1 MQFKLAPLKVLCLVG
16 CKKELLMAKQKPF
29 VTEEQWIRLEP
40 WRPKPKPSAKGG
52 RKPRGNRE
60 VFDDIIWL
68 LRSGARWND
77 LADRYP
83 SASTCWPRLQQW
95 EEQGVWLK
103 IRPKFLSELDQQGQL
118 DWEET
123 FADGSFAGATK
134 GAPVLERAKAE
145 RVQSGWW

>member
-1 MQFKLAPLKVLCLVG
+1 
-16 CKKELLMAKQKPF
+16 MAKQKPF

-40 WRPKPKPSAKGG
+40 WRPKPKPSVKGG

-77 LADRYP
+77 LPDRSP
-83 SASTCWPRLQQW
+83 SASTCWRRLQQW

-103 IRPKFLSELDQQGQL
+103 IWPKLLSELDQQGQL
-118 DWEET
+118 DWAET
-123 FADGSFAGATK
+123 FAAGSCVWAKKEAQ
-134 GAPVLERAKAE
+134 ALERVKAD
-145 RVQSGWW
+145 RGQSGWWWSMTRESLSVLISIRPGRVK

>member
-1 MQFKLAPLKVLCLVG
+1 
-16 CKKELLMAKQKPF
+16 MAKQKPL
-29 VTEEQWIRLEP
+29 VREEQWIRLEP
-40 WRPKPKPSAKGG
+40 WWPKPKPSVKGG

-103 IRPKFLSELDQQGQL
+103 IWPKFLSELDQQGQL

-123 FADGSFAGATK
+123 FADGSFASAKK
-134 GAPVLERAKAE
+134 GAQALERPKAA
-145 RVQSGWW
+145 RVQSGWWWSMARESLSVLISIRPVRVK